1 MSTEA
6 DSYVKQVIR
15 GSYLP
20 HVDGLRAVAVLAVVL
35 YHLKANFCPGGFAG
49 VDVFFVISGYLIG
62 GGVMRDL
69 QKGTF
74 SLAQFY
80 TRRVKR
86 IMPAYFAM
94 IVTTML
100 VGLGIYHYEPLAS
113 LGNAALRSAYFFAN
127 FFCYKYVGDYFA
139 GDAEAHPLL
148 NLWSLSVEEQ
158 FYLIIPCAL
167 LLIWVLCR
175 RAIMPTLLLA
185 CVISFAYAEY
195 LLGSDTV
202 RNHTKAFYMLAPR
215 AWELLVGIVLAVLP
229 AVTPR
234 RALSVCL
241 STLGFLMVIG
251 SYIWLA
257 EASSFPG
264 SGALASTLGACLLIR
279 YGAAGYMG
287 CFLGSA
293 PMTWVG
299 RISYSLYLW
308 HWPVIVFG
316 RYFTEKAFGWEWMV
330 GAVLLSFALA
340 YASWRFIEMPV
351 RRANVSF
358 ARAMTGLAVCCALV
372 AGLGSLLYKTKGL
385 VRYIHQDANMYASL
399 EYPRKLTPVD
409 PAATGIAQMEAL
421 DEKGRMATSLIRWL
435 GDEKVAPNYV
445 LIGDSH
451 AEAMQIG
458 LDDVS
463 REHGQSGLAVA
474 LKTCPLA
481 GIEITNTFS
490 NLYAPFEEWLKKA
503 PQVKTVVFMCR
514 WETRLDPE
522 SPQVLYRANG
532 EIPADGSGNAALLRE
547 GILETCRRLHEECGR
562 EVVLLGPVPALPFSP
577 GTRVRERVMLGRSI
591 DNLGDFV
598 SEEEFLRR
606 QAAVMDILRECEA
619 KGYARIVWLHP
630 ALLYKG
636 GFCGVQDGKLLYHDD
651 SHLSGEGSRMV
662 VERVYEQIFP
672 KAETAPEAAPQ
683 P

>member
-35 YHLKANFCPGGFAG
+35 YHLKNSLCPGGFAG

-62 GGVMRDL
+62 GGVLRDL
-69 QKGTF
+69 QRGTF

-80 TRRVKR
+80 TRRIKR

-94 IVTTML
+94 IATTL
-100 VGLGIYHYEPLAS
+100 LAGLCIYHYEPFAS

-158 FYLIIPCAL
+158 FYLIIPCVL
-167 LLIWVLCR
+167 LLLWLICR
-175 RAIMPTLLLA
+175 RALLPVLLA
-185 CVISFAYAEY
+185 ACVASFVYAEY
-195 LLGSDTV
+195 LLGSDTIRYHV
-202 RNHTKAFYMLAPR
+202 KAFYMLAPR
-215 AWELLVGIVLAVLP
+215 AWELLIGIVLAALP
-229 AVTPR
+229 AAAAKRLP
-234 RALSVCL
+234 SVL
-241 STLGFLMVIG
+241 FSTLGLLLIIG

-279 YGAAGYMG
+279 YGASGYMG
-287 CFLGSA
+287 SFLGSA

-316 RYFTEKAFGWEWMV
+316 RYVTEKNFGWEWMV
-330 GAVLLSFALA
+330 GAVLLSFVLA
-340 YASWRFIEMPV
+340 YGSWRFIEMPV

-358 ARAMTGLAVCCALV
+358 ARAMAGLVICCALV
-372 AGLGSLLYKTKGL
+372 AGVGSLLYKTNGL
-385 VRYIHQDANMYASL
+385 VNYIHQDANSYVSL

-409 PAATGIAQMEAL
+409 TALTGIEQMEAL
-421 DEKGRMATSLIRWL
+421 DEKGNMQSSLICWL
-435 GDEKVAPNYV
+435 GDDKSQPEFV

-451 AEAMQIG
+451 AEALQIG

-463 REHGQSGLAVA
+463 RERGRAGLAVC
-474 LKTCPLA
+474 LKTCPLS

-490 NLYAPFEEWLKKA
+490 NLCEPFMDWLKKS
-503 PQVKTVVFMCR
+503 PQVKTVLLMCR
-514 WETRLDPE
+514 WETRLEPT
-522 SPQVLYRANG
+522 SPQILYRAG
-532 EIPADGSGNAALLRE
+532 EEVPTDGSQNLNYLRE
-547 GILETCRRLHEECGR
+547 GLLETCRRIHEECGR

-577 GTRVRERVMLGRSI
+577 GTRVRERVMLGRSTE
-591 DNLGDFV
+591 DLGDFV
-598 SEEEFLRR
+598 PEEEFLRS
-606 QAAVMDILRECEA
+606 QSIAMELLRECESR
-619 KGYARIVWLHP
+619 GYARIVWLHP
-630 ALLYKG
+630 TLLHRG
-636 GFCGVQDGKLLYHDD
+636 GFCGVRDGKLYYHD
-651 SHLSGEGSRMV
+651 SNHLSGEGSRYV
-662 VERVYEQIFP
+662 IGKVFEEIFP
-672 KAETAPEAAPQ
+672 QLSPEKQ